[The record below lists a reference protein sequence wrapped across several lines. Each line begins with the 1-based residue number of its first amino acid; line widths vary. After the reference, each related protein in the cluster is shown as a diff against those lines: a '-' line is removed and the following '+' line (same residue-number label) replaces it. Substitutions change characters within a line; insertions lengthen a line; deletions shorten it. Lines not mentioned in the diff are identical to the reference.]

1 MKLTG
6 SYKINLEK
14 QKVWEAL
21 NNPEILKKILKKK
34 IENHLNIT
42 TKE

>member
-14 QKVWEAL
+14 QKVWDAL
-21 NNPEILKKILKKK
+21 NNPEILKQAIPGC
-34 IENHLNIT
+34 E
-42 TKE
+42 